1 MRGADTARIGGRE
14 ARISAFGQLF
24 YREKEQSEKFCL
36 YLQPRKDDKRRSRR
50 GRKAG
55 LPRFAA
61 ILERCRSGRSG
72 RTRNA
77 VYGQLYR
84 GFESLSLRK
93 RPGGRLGCKH
103 SFATFFIF
111 GVDKFIRSGLKIK
124 VGRMA
129 GRRKSGVRKVA
140 SGPTEGRTG
149 GMR

>member
-1 MRGADTARIGGRE
+1 MRGADTARIGGCE

-84 GFESLSLRK
+84 GFESLSLRDK
-93 RPGGRLGCKH
+93 AIVKEVNPCKLNICRDFFLSH
-103 SFATFFIF
+103 RYKIMHFNTSFSWL
-111 GVDKFIRSGLKIK
+111 IRC
-124 VGRMA
+124 
-129 GRRKSGVRKVA
+129 
-140 SGPTEGRTG
+140 T
-149 GMR
+149 